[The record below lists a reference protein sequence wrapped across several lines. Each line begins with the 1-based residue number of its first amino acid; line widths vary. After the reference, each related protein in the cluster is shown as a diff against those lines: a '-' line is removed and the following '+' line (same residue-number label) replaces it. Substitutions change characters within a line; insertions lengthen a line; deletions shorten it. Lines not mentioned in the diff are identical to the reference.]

1 MTYVDVLAR
10 ELASERCV
18 RCAKLSDW
26 KTAALIYVGPR
37 LDYYYCYQCRRWFVR
52 DAKYRYATANLDE
65 PDVVRRL
72 LAILNLQ
79 KEMIET
85 QLESIHWFR
94 RRLGDTRRLFWR
106 LARWPSKKRNH

>member
-1 MTYVDVLAR
+1 MSYVDALAR
-10 ELASERCV
+10 ESASERCV

-26 KTAALIYVGPR
+26 KTAALVYVGSR

-72 LAILNLQ
+72 LAILRLQ
-79 KEMIET
+79 REMVET

-94 RRLGDTRRLFWR
+94 RRLSDARRLFWK
-106 LARWPSKKRNH
+106 LVNWPSARKL